1 MNPDPGPPTWWTDD
15 CRTLAAAH
23 LDLARAARDERIA
36 RWTDVW
42 WLEVKASRIDFAH
55 VRAAMA
61 ELRHHDRTPKI
72 ADLLSVARK
81 RARAAEPPAWRKD
94 APMTAAEIAESRVAG
109 FASIGLYKFHI
120 GKRAEAADRLATAKA
135 ERDTLGVRSD
145 LVDSTIA
152 ELERRL
158 AS

>member
-36 RWTDVW
+36 QWPDVW
-42 WLEVKASRIDFAH
+42 WLEVQASRIDFVH

-94 APMTAAEIAESRVAG
+94 SPMTAAEIAESRVMG
-109 FASIGLYKFHI
+109 FAAIGLVKLDF
-120 GKRAEAADRLATAKA
+120 GQPDEAGERLAAAKA
-135 ERDTLGVRSD
+135 ERDALGVRSE